1 VRYRWSPKGR
11 KHLGDVHIRDRIV
24 DLAQQQGVESAGAL
38 GTFAVESLYDIH
50 QGVRV
55 VLKWGSNKGVIA
67 GALAAGALL
76 LVPALASAKDG
87 KRRPPAVSVS
97 FDRVTSFT
105 PATAD
110 PRLAAEFANK
120 TSIADFKFTPAAP
133 KGRPSQI
140 RVAIRARGADV
151 AGGRIADLGSAS
163 ANSAIGALA
172 PASYNLGVAVGW
184 RRFAVTGEVAK
195 TRNSSLAFAGR
206 ESAVVGV
213 NYSLNRRLTTRVAA
227 SAERIDGSRAP
238 ALGNEKGYAVDVGG
252 AYSLTRNIAVT
263 GGVRYKIEQDRVSA
277 QKDERRDSQ
286 AVYVGTAFKF

>member
-1 VRYRWSPKGR
+1 
-11 KHLGDVHIRDRIV
+11 
-24 DLAQQQGVESAGAL
+24 
-38 GTFAVESLYDIH
+38 
-50 QGVRV
+50 
-55 VLKWGSNKGVIA
+55 VLKWGKNKGAIA

-76 LVPALASAKDG
+76 LVPAIASAKPDSR
-87 KRRPPAVSVS
+87 KRPPAFSIS
-97 FDRVTSFT
+97 FDRLTSFT

-120 TSIADFKFTPAAP
+120 ASAADFKFTPAAP

-151 AGGRIADLGSAS
+151 VSGRTADLASAS

-195 TRNSSLAFAGR
+195 ARTAGLAFAGR
-206 ESAVVGV
+206 ETAVVGV

-227 SAERIDGSRAP
+227 SAERSDNLAP
-238 ALGNEKGYAVDVGG
+238 ALGREQGYAVDVGG